1 MGKTAKD
8 YTTPELIAVNIA
20 RQLKDWGL
28 GHVGVTR
35 GRGRSYTYVVG
46 IPQVA
51 IALAKMMGYAPN
63 YTWIETVTFNR
74 RIDEVRSIDQI
85 RSERVRS
92 EGVLGTWPNLVNPG
106 LEHNPKLTDTFSAG
120 AQIDR
125 HGNINC
131 TFIGD
136 YHKPKVFLGQCQA
149 QPEQIM
155 FADTSW
161 LLQHTHERRV
171 FVEKVDFITSVGYL
185 DGGDSREKAGLP
197 PKKAIKIYSN
207 LAALG
212 FDERSKRMK
221 LLSVHP
227 GVTVEEVK
235 ENTGFELI
243 IPKRMIPETE
253 PPTEK
258 EVELIRTK
266 IDPHRLFLT
275 AED

>member
-1 MGKTAKD
+1 MEKIYAKD
-8 YTTPELIAVNIA
+8 YTTPELIAANIA
-20 RQLKDWGL
+20 RQLEDWGL

-51 IALAKMMGYAPN
+51 IMLAKMMGYAPH

-74 RIDEVRSIDQI
+74 RIDEVRSVDEI
-85 RSERVRS
+85 RSEKIRS
-92 EGVLGTWPNLVNPG
+92 EGIVGTWPNLVNPG
-106 LEHNPKLTDTFSAG
+106 LEHNPKLTDAFSAG
-120 AQIDR
+120 AQIDKY
-125 HGNINC
+125 GNVNC

-136 YHKPKVFLGQCQA
+136 YRKPKVFLGQCQA
-149 QPEQIM
+149 QPEQLM

-171 FVEKVDFITSVGYL
+171 FTEKVDFITSVGYL
-185 DGGDSREKAGLP
+185 NGGDSREKAGLP
-197 PKKAIKIYSN
+197 PKKAIKVFSN

-212 FDERSKRMK
+212 FDEKTKRMK
-221 LLSVHP
+221 LVSVHP

-243 IPKRMIPETE
+243 IPETVPETE
-253 PPTEK
+253 PPTMK
-258 EVELIRTK
+258 EVELVRTK

-275 AED
+275 VED